1 MCAQT
6 SAICSDKP
14 KKTALMAKRTQAKM
28 NHGFM
33 TPSFLF
39 SMREPV
45 ASYLY
50 DRVEFSNQLPC

>member
-45 ASYLY
+45 ASHPH
-50 DRVEFSNQLPC
+50 DRIEFGN